1 MFKKSNYLLL
11 LLTLFMLN
19 SCSVDNEFGSSIDNN
34 ENLAIDASFENI
46 RFNQSI
52 LNNSDCNSCDGK
64 VSILTLKY
72 TGDVAVIVKVVQ
84 QKGEVVKNSL
94 VFPNGE
100 FTVNGVDKKNT
111 LSPKLFFYKN
121 NTLNTMIHTSC
132 SIPIGPGLVSGDF
145 IIISGES
152 RNGGTLCPVD
162 IMPEEDDEEEE
173 DPVIID

>member
-1 MFKKSNYLLL
+1 MFKKSSYLLL
-11 LLTLFMLN
+11 VLTLFMLN
-19 SCSVDNEFGSSIDNN
+19 SCSVDNEIDSSIDNN
-34 ENLAIDASFENI
+34 ENLAIDASSENF
-46 RFNQSI
+46 RYNQSI

-72 TGDVAVIVKVVQ
+72 TGDMAVVVKVVQ

-100 FTVNGVDKKNT
+100 FTVYGVAKKNT

-145 IIISGES
+145 VVVSGES
-152 RNGGTLCPVD
+152 RNGGILCPVD
-162 IMPEEDDEEEE
+162 VMPEEEEEEE
-173 DPVIID
+173 DPIIID